1 MKSLAKI
8 LFNSDFGINIRNKIG
23 FKPLQ
28 VNFSNIKENV
38 SVSDAFIWRTDNNF
52 KTIFKFT
59 DLLKLFYKIN
69 NSSLD
74 FYFYD
79 NNYNLIKN
87 LTLNEINLSNE
98 IIIDNKFLN
107 NYEGL
112 GIFFI
117 FHKDKN
123 IILVNQLILSNR
135 CYLGFS
141 YNNNLPSFVHGNTY
155 AISENI
161 NNNKKTNNFI
171 GRSLFCKQNYRI
183 QNNFNDHY
191 KSELVI
197 VNPTTK
203 KIKFYLNDKKYFLN
217 GLNTSLLNIGKTQ
230 QILIK
235 SNCYFLRPIA
245 FSYKKEF
252 IDVYHL

>member
-8 LFNSDFGINIRNKIG
+8 IFDSRFGINVRNKIG
-23 FKPLQ
+23 FRAHQ
-28 VNFSNIKENV
+28 FNFTNIKENI
-38 SVSDAFIWRTDNNF
+38 SLSDAFIWRTDNNF
-52 KTIFKFT
+52 KTVFKFT
-59 DLLKLFYKIN
+59 DLLKLFYKID

-74 FYFYD
+74 LYFYD
-79 NNYNLIKN
+79 NKFKLIKN
-87 LTLNEINLSNE
+87 LTLNNINLSNE
-98 IIIDNKFLN
+98 IIIDKKFLN
-107 NYEGL
+107 SHEGF
-112 GIFFI
+112 GVFFI
-117 FHKDKN
+117 FHKHKN
-123 IILVNQLILSNR
+123 FKSNNKMILSNR

-161 NNNKKTNNFI
+161 NNNHKITNFI
-171 GRSLFCKQNYRI
+171 NNSLFCSQIYQV
-183 QNNFNDHY
+183 QNNFNDFN
-191 KSELVI
+191 KSELII

-203 KIKFYLNDKKYFLN
+203 KIKFYLNDQNYFLD
-217 GLNTSLLNIGKTQ
+217 GFHSILINIEKTP

-245 FSYKKEF
+245 FNYKNEF

>member
-8 LFNSDFGINIRNKIG
+8 LFNSELGIKIRNKIG
-23 FKPLQ
+23 FRPLQ
-28 VNFSNIKENV
+28 FNFSKIKQNV
-38 SVSDAFIWRTDNNF
+38 SVSDSFIFRTDNNF

-74 FYFYD
+74 LYFYD
-79 NNYNLIKN
+79 NNFNLIKK
-87 LTLNEINLSNE
+87 LTLKKINLSNE
-98 IIIDNKFLN
+98 IIIDKKFLN

-117 FHKDKN
+117 FHKDN
-123 IILVNQLILSNR
+123 NFISDHQLILSNR

-155 AISENI
+155 VISENI
-161 NNNKKTNNFI
+161 NNNIKTNNFI
-171 GRSLFCKQNYRI
+171 GRSLFCNQNYRI
-183 QNNFNDHY
+183 QNNFKDHD

-197 VNPTTK
+197 VNPTTE

-217 GLNTSLLNIGKTQ
+217 CLNASLLNIGKTE

-245 FSYKKEF
+245 FSYYKEF
-252 IDVYHL
+252 VDVYHL